1 MHNFLKFDL
10 SGNSVQ
16 LKSDTFD
23 LQTTTFSSSF
33 GTGKISLGQTPP
45 TRYDSGNGI
54 FFDGDVLTS

>member
-1 MHNFLKFDL
+1 M

-23 LQTTTFSSSF
+23 LQTTTFSSSVELI
-33 GTGKISLGQTPP
+33 GKISLGQTPP

-54 FFDGDVLTS
+54 FFDGDVTS